1 MSNFK
6 IGDRISLKENVNH
19 KGEIQFVHPLSR
31 NVQYYDILFDD
42 NNESTRAEYEIVN
55 EVKTQ
60 SAWSIF
66 SSGHLFDHENF
77 KIANTIHKVQNT
89 SANTL
94 STLKAS
100 RTLFK
105 PYQYLP
111 LVKILRSDNRR
122 ILIADEVGLGKT
134 IEAGHILLELLSRGE
149 VKNSACS
156 LF

>member
-1 MSNFK
+1 MALFK
-6 IGDRISLKENVNH
+6 VGDRISLKENVNH
-19 KGEIQFVHPLSR
+19 KGEIQFVHPISR
-31 NVQYYDILFDD
+31 NIQYYDILFDD

-94 STLKAS
+94 STFVGNDAISFIK
-100 RTLFK
+100 K
-105 PYQYLP
+105 NDQ
-111 LVKILRSDNRR
+111 
-122 ILIADEVGLGKT
+122 LIKNLIVDGGLD
-134 IEAGHILLELLSRGE
+134 AW
-149 VKNSACS
+149 
-156 LF
+156 